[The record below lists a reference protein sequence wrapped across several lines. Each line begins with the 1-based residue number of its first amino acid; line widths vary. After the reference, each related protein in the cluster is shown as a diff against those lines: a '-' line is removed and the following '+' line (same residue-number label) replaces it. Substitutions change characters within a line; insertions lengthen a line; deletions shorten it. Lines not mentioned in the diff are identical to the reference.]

1 MSSIMYV
8 AVKCKCLI
16 IYKVY
21 THLFEIFN
29 ELFTFS
35 FLSGQVSVSW
45 EDSYKGRPVHRAKMG
60 SLYRSEGMCLAQLFL
75 QSEAAYACV
84 AELGELGLV
93 QFRDVSTHNFRLIQG
108 VSLKPSNGPIQK
120 CQLSHDLNLPYSY
133 EKNSCVPYLIK
144 FLFLYQTT

>member
-1 MSSIMYV
+1 MSDIQSIN
-8 AVKCKCLI
+8 ASTCIWNLLWIILI
-16 IYKVY
+16 IS
-21 THLFEIFN
+21 LFIKWN
-29 ELFTFS
+29 K
-35 FLSGQVSVSW
+35 VSVSW

-93 QFRDVSTHNFRLIQG
+93 QFRDVSIHNFRLIQC

-120 CQLSHDLNLPYSY
+120 YKLTHDLNLSNSS